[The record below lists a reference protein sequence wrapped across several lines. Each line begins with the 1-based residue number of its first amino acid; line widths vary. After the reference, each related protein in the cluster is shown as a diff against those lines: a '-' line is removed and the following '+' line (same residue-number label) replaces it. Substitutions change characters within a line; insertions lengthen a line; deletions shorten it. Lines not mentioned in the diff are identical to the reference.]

1 MKRSLLVVA
10 TALAFG
16 SGAFAADLP
25 FPTAPTA
32 YVPTTNSYYDW
43 GGIYVGANGGFGF
56 GNSNWTSNG
65 FSTGSFPAEGFLIG
79 GTVGANFQGGPWIFG
94 LEADADYNSISGS
107 ISNAGCA
114 AIAPGPTCQTSAPW
128 FGLGRLRAGYAF
140 DRVLL
145 YGTGGLALGDNR
157 ASSGGAVQ
165 SSLEI
170 GWTAGIGLEV
180 AVTGNW
186 TGKIEYL
193 YVTFP
198 EGLPCPISC
207 FSPAGSV
214 ALNENLIRIG
224 INYKF
229 NSVGW
234 GR

>member
-10 TALAFG
+10 AALAFG

-25 FPTAPTA
+25 FPTPTV
-32 YVPTTNSYYDW
+32 YVPTTNAYYDW

-114 AIAPGPTCQTSAPW
+114 AIAPRPTCQTSAPW

-140 DRVLL
+140 DRLLL

-207 FSPAGSV
+207 FSPTGSV
-214 ALNENLIRIG
+214 ALN
-224 INYKF
+224 
-229 NSVGW
+229 
-234 GR
+234 